1 MFGRLLLESL
11 RRGKRRKLLA
21 ATAVAVGTFAVI
33 ALGSLLLASGD
44 RLAAEMSSY
53 GANIELVPEAEAGTF
68 DVAELNKLRTI
79 FWRNNIEAV
88 APFYPLRVSWKD
100 GRSVAPL
107 VGTWFDHR
115 FADGWR
121 SGLGRV
127 RPSLELTGRWPR
139 PGAAEVALGHRLA
152 TQLAVRIGDEV
163 PVAIAQR
170 RERLRVVGLVT
181 SGGSEDEQ
189 GFAPLGLVNELGGR
203 HDRAVR
209 AELFA
214 LTNPETPE
222 AHRDPATMSAKEYD
236 KWYCTAYPS
245 SVALNISR
253 SLNGVKARVVRAVT
267 GASGEILGQLRAVLL
282 LMAAVILIG
291 TAVGVTAAMTAT
303 VLERR
308 IEAGLMVAIGAEGRQ
323 IALFFLTEAAL
334 LGLVGGLVGGVLGA
348 FGGRALGR
356 WVFGLAVPFN
366 PTLIGPALILGV
378 LVAVLGS
385 LPPVIRALRSL
396 PAQTLARATS

>member
-44 RLAAEMSSY
+44 RLAAQMRSY
-53 GANIELVPEAEAGTF
+53 GANIEVVPDAGHETF
-68 DVAELNKLRTI
+68 AADELGKLRTI

-88 APFYPLRVSWKD
+88 APFYALRVSWAGGK
-100 GRSVAPL
+100 RVAPL

-121 SGLGRV
+121 SGVEQV

-139 PGAAEVALGHRLA
+139 AGAAEVALGRRLA
-152 TQLAVRIGDEV
+152 TELGVGIGDEV
-163 PVAIAQR
+163 PVALAQKGN
-170 RERLRVVGLVT
+170 RLKVVGLVA
-181 SGGSEDEQ
+181 SGGSEEGR
-189 GFAPLGLVNELGGR
+189 GFAPLELVNELGGR
-203 HDRAVR
+203 HGRALR
-209 AELFA
+209 AEVFA

-222 AHRDPATMSAKEYD
+222 ARRDPATMSAKEYD

-245 SVALNISR
+245 SIALNITR
-253 SLNGVKARVVRAVT
+253 SLIGAKARVVRAVS
-267 GASGEILGQLRAVLL
+267 GASSEILGQLRAVLL

-334 LGLVGGLVGGVLGA
+334 LGLVGGLAGGVLGA

-356 WVFGLAVPFN
+356 WVFGFAVPFN
-366 PTLIGPALILGV
+366 PVLIGPALILGV

-396 PAQTLARATS
+396 PAQTLARATA